1 MTPEREQP
9 VKSGSAREKPLA
21 GKVAIVT
28 GASQGIGRSIAL
40 ELASHGAD
48 VVITARNQSKLND
61 VAAEIRQT
69 GSRAEIIAG
78 DLRQPDFAA
87 TVVVAALQAFGNIDI
102 VVNSAGATKR
112 GNFLELSDA
121 DWHDGFELKLFGA
134 ARLCRSAWP
143 HLARRK
149 GSIVN
154 IAGAGGRTADVVFAV
169 GGSVNAA
176 MGYFTKAL
184 AELGLNDGVQVN
196 CINPGIIR
204 TERTERRITA
214 ISKELR
220 IDEAAAAQRLKD
232 EFKITHFG
240 EPEDIAVLVA
250 YMVSPRGRLLHGAVV
265 DIDAGMTKGL

>member
-1 MTPEREQP
+1 MTPVREQT
-9 VKSGSAREKPLA
+9 VKSKSEKAKPLL
-21 GKVAIVT
+21 GKVAIIT

-48 VVITARNQSKLND
+48 VVITARNQGKLTE
-61 VAAEIRQT
+61 VAASIRQT
-69 GSRAEIIAG
+69 GSRAEIVAG
-78 DLRQPDFAA
+78 DLRKPDFAA
-87 TVVVAALQAFGNIDI
+87 AVVAAALKAFGNIDI
-102 VVNSAGATKR
+102 VVNCAGATKR
-112 GNFLELSDA
+112 GNFLELSDE

-134 ARLCRSAWP
+134 VRLCRAAWP

-154 IAGAGGRTADVVFAV
+154 IAGAGGRSADIVFAV

-184 AELGLNDGVQVN
+184 AEQGLSDGVQVN

-204 TERTERRITA
+204 TERTNRRIVA
-214 ISKELR
+214 ICKEFG
-220 IDEAAAAQRLKD
+220 IEENAAAQRLKD

-240 EPEDIAVLVA
+240 EPEDVAELVA
-250 YMVSPRGRLLHGAVV
+250 YMVSPRGRLMHGSVV
-265 DIDAGMTKGL
+265 DLDAGMTKGL